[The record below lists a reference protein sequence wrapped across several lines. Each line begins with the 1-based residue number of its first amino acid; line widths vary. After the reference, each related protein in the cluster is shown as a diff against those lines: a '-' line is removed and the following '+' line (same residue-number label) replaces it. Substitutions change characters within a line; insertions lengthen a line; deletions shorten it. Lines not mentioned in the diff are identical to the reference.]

1 MSGARPN
8 FQLPFPYGEKWLAQ
22 TRADHKPNPN
32 SLDLTRQGGDSN
44 GRPILAAAAGKVVR
58 ARYEGGGGNFVRI
71 DHGNGWQTRYLHM
84 IEQPAVSEGQ
94 TVTQGQRIGRVG
106 STGDSGAPH
115 LHFEQMSDGE
125 TVRSVFNGEPVQVQI
140 GHSQVLTSY
149 NGGTGPVSTSGVVAA
164 DVTGDGHADLLA
176 RKPDGSLWLYTNS
189 GTDAPYGSGKVVG
202 AGWQGFMWFAAGP
215 VTGGKRADILAVR
228 PDGALLLY
236 PNTGDDNQPYGSGK
250 VVGSSWHQFNRFM
263 VGDVTGDGRADI
275 VVSRPDG
282 ELLLYANTGSADQPY
297 AGAAVIGEG
306 FTIMDR
312 IVVADITGDK
322 RADLLTTNPA
332 GGLFLY
338 ANSGSDSAPYS
349 LPATIGDGWGAIN
362 RITAGDVTGDG
373 NTDVVATRPDGTLL
387 LYKHSGS
394 ATAPYG
400 AGSVIGNGWQ
410 VFA

>member
-1 MSGARPN
+1 MARPN

-44 GRPILAAAAGKVVR
+44 GRPILAAAAGQVVR
-58 ARYEGGGGNFVRI
+58 ARFEGGGGWFVRI
-71 DHGNGWQTRYLHM
+71 DHGSGWQSRYLHM

-94 TVTQGQRIGRVG
+94 RVAQGQRIGRVG

-115 LHFEQMSDGE
+115 LHFEQMADGE

-140 GHSQVLTSY
+140 GRSQVLTSY
-149 NGGTGPVSTSGVVAA
+149 NGGSGPVSTSGVVAA

-176 RKPDGSLWLYTNS
+176 RKPDGSLWLYRNS
-189 GTDAPYGSGKVVG
+189 GTDAPYSTGKVVG
-202 AGWQGFMWFAAGP
+202 SAWQQFTWFAAGP

-228 PDGALLLY
+228 SSDGALLLY
-236 PNTGDDNQPYGSGK
+236 QNTGDDDQPYASGE
-250 VVGSSWHQFNRFM
+250 VVGSSWQQFNRFM

-275 VVSRPDG
+275 VVSRPNG

-297 AGAAVIGEG
+297 NQAAVIGEG

-338 ANSGSDSAPYS
+338 KNSGSDTAPYS
-349 LPATIGDGWGAIN
+349 TPDTIGEGWAAIN
-362 RITAGDVTGDG
+362 RFTAADVTGDG
-373 NTDVVATRPDGTLL
+373 NTDVVATQPNGALL

-394 ATAPYG
+394 VAAPYG
-400 AGSVIGNGWQ
+400 TGTVIGSGWQ
-410 VFA
+410 DFA